1 MNTQYVGMPYYHP
14 PMNMTL
20 GQKIKYHRKYL
31 GIKQQ
36 EMAELVG
43 VSRQILQKYESD
55 IHDPPF
61 FIISCIAKV
70 LGVSLDY
77 LAWG

>member
-14 PMNMTL
+14 PMHMTL

-36 EMAELVG
+36 EMADMVG
-43 VSRQILQKYESD
+43 VSRQILHKYESD
-55 IHDPPF
+55 ICEPSF
-61 FIISCIAKV
+61 FITACIANA
-70 LGVSLDY
+70 LGLTLDY

>member
-1 MNTQYVGMPYYHP
+1 
-14 PMNMTL
+14 MTL
-20 GQKIKYHRKYL
+20 GEKIRYHRRFL

-36 EMAELVG
+36 EMSELVG
-43 VSRQILQKYESD
+43 VSRQILHKYEND
-55 IHDPPF
+55 ICDPPF

-70 LGVSLDY
+70 LGLSLDY

>member
-1 MNTQYVGMPYYHP
+1 
-14 PMNMTL
+14 MTL
-20 GQKIKYHRKYL
+20 GEKIKYHRRKQ
-31 GIKQQ
+31 GIKMY

-61 FIISCIAKV
+61 LTISCIAKV